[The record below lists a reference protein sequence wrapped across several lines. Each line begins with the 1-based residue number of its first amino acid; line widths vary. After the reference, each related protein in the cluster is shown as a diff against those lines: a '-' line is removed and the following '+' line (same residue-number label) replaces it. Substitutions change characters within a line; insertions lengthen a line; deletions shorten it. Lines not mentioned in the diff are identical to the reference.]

1 MIDHAADLGIVA
13 KLKES
18 MNHMGLLGMVA
29 QSNFIEP
36 KVIIT
41 SLTIGVL
48 SAFAASY
55 TIADRTATKLEL
67 AQREQSEF
75 RAEMREYMRTR
86 NSEILSLYERMAR
99 METTIN
105 ERTYELQRGM
115 DAMGMSGMQGN
126 RRSKGNNE

>member
-67 AQREQSEF
+67 AQREQAEF

-105 ERTYELQRGM
+105 ARTYEIQRGM

-126 RRSKGNNE
+126 RRPKGNNE